1 MKILDY
7 YVTKQADDSWYKE
20 FQSISD
26 KCSGKLYDFIDTN
39 FRKLSSFF
47 SQLDAFRTKDGLKR
61 SQWSTMDCGQE
72 EDKHRV
78 VNLKNAGLI
87 TFDGERYHITAK
99 GNEVLRLN
107 DIDGLTDREKWVLL
121 LMLLVD
127 YKTDKSK
134 MVIIKTAINLAEVLS
149 KFGIDRTTLMGM
161 LRKASG
167 ITKKDILFQND
178 IFWLLTF
185 YKDDK
190 FISLYISSTESEKK
204 ELYDYVNNC
213 SKNKKSKDCIAHKF
227 VNSGAY
233 SATTFNDDI
242 NITLCI
248 LVLAAIKDK
257 NWDGFINLICK
268 YYSIREDKIKGFM
281 APQLDLY
288 NDIYDHT
295 FGLLNR

>member
-288 NDIYDHT
+288 NDIYDHS